1 MLFNNRLK
9 LKEEQLLEWSDKIDF
24 PKRNF
29 IVTILN
35 EFVERRGLKRFK
47 VKEGAFA
54 ALMPDS
60 NKLGQI
66 LDMGKGGLSFL
77 YIDTGE
83 ATDGSTELDIY
94 VSGNE
99 FYLSKLPVKVVSDI
113 RVPNKIPI
121 NPIVMRRQGVQF
133 GELTSE
139 QTSLLN
145 SFMRQYTIG
154 EA

>member
-1 MLFNNRLK
+1 M
-9 LKEEQLLEWSDKIDF
+9 
-24 PKRNF
+24 
-29 IVTILN
+29 
-35 EFVERRGLKRFK
+35 LKRYK

-60 NKLGQI
+60 TKLGQI

-83 ATDGSTELDIY
+83 TTDGSTVLD
-94 VSGNE
+94 VFLVDKG
-99 FYLSKLPVKVVSDI
+99 FYLSKLPVKIVSDVL
-113 RVPNKIPI
+113 VPNKIPI

-139 QTSLLN
+139 QTLSIQT
-145 SFMRQYTIG
+145 FIRDYTTG

>member
-1 MLFNNRLK
+1 M
-9 LKEEQLLEWSDKIDF
+9 
-24 PKRNF
+24 
-29 IVTILN
+29 TILN
-35 EFVERRGLKRFK
+35 EFVERRRLKRFK

-66 LDMGKGGLSFL
+66 LDLGKGGLSFL

-83 ATDGSTELDIY
+83 AADGSTALDIY
-94 VSGNE
+94 VAGNG
-99 FYLSKLPVKVVSDI
+99 FYLSNLPVTIVSDI

-133 GELTSE
+133 GEMTQE
-139 QTSLLN
+139 QTRSLE
-145 SFMRQYTIG
+145 SFMQQYATG

>member
-1 MLFNNRLK
+1 M
-9 LKEEQLLEWSDKIDF
+9 
-24 PKRNF
+24 
-29 IVTILN
+29 TILN
-35 EFVERRGLKRFK
+35 EFVERRRLKRFK

-66 LDMGKGGLSFL
+66 LDMGKGGLAFL
-77 YIDTGE
+77 YIDNGE
-83 ATDGSTELDIY
+83 AGDGSSALDIF
-94 VSGNE
+94 VIGE
-99 FYLSKLPVKVVSDI
+99 KFYLSSLPVQIVSDT

-133 GELTSE
+133 CELTPE
-139 QTSLLN
+139 QTSSLDA
-145 SFMRQYTIG
+145 FMQQYATQ

>member
-1 MLFNNRLK
+1 M
-9 LKEEQLLEWSDKIDF
+9 
-24 PKRNF
+24 
-29 IVTILN
+29 TILN
-35 EFVERRGLKRFK
+35 EFVERRRLKRFK

-66 LDMGKGGLSFL
+66 LDLGKGGLSFL

-83 ATDGSTELDIY
+83 TADGSTTLDIY
-94 VSGNE
+94 VAGNG
-99 FYLSKLPVKVVSDI
+99 FYLSKIPVTIVSDV

-121 NPIVMRRQGVQF
+121 NPIVMRRHGVQF
-133 GELTSE
+133 GEMTPE
-139 QTSLLN
+139 QTLSLD
-145 SFMRQYTIG
+145 SFIQQYSTG

>member
-1 MLFNNRLK
+1 M
-9 LKEEQLLEWSDKIDF
+9 
-24 PKRNF
+24 
-29 IVTILN
+29 TIFN
-35 EFVERRGLKRFK
+35 EFVERRRLKRFK

-66 LDMGKGGLSFL
+66 LDLGKGGLSFL

-83 ATDGSTELDIY
+83 AADGSTELDIY
-94 VSGNE
+94 VAGNE
-99 FYLSKLPVKVVSDI
+99 FYLSKLPVHIVSDV

-133 GELTSE
+133 GEMMPE
-139 QTSLLN
+139 QTSSLD
-145 SFMRQYTIG
+145 SFMRLYTSG